1 MSIHV
6 GFASRRNFLRSATAA
21 QVHTVGIASAL
32 PRLIVAT
39 HGRELRTRVERALE
53 AGDRH
58 IAVDCE
64 AWREPHVS
72 LLSAL
77 IHCAHRSR
85 ERGAVLDLLNLSDD
99 LRTSIRELR
108 LEARLGLV

>member
-6 GFASRRNFLRSATAA
+6 GFAPRRNFLRSATAA
-21 QVHTVGIASAL
+21 EVHTAGKASTL
-32 PRLIVAT
+32 PRLIVAS
-39 HGRELRTRVERALE
+39 HARELRTRVERALE

-58 IAVDCE
+58 IAIDC
-64 AWREPHVS
+64 AGWREPNVS

-77 IHCAHRSR
+77 IHCTHRSR
-85 ERGAVLDLLNLSDD
+85 EREAVLDLLNLSDE

-108 LEARLGLV
+108 LEARLGLA